1 MKFYNLFTFSLVAT
15 CISYSQGT
23 PLKPRVDPP
32 FFVLNSTPKIKFSC
46 SADQIAYIKTA
57 VTKAAQIT
65 SSAANIYSAPRM
77 SQNPIVQ
84 AFLGQISE
92 VAFQAEVTKRFK
104 TVAENLERKLSEISA
119 DDEEKIQEEDALSF
133 FCQNSK
139 TLLAV
144 TSNQKDTPPAG
155 ENRIVLGKKFFQTE
169 TAEALFNKDKGIFET
184 ANGDLTKWAT
194 ALDNPGKNYL
204 SSSHTLVHEAQHSL
218 ILLGSTSA
226 NDNLKD
232 LTNSAGKNNRPN
244 ACIELASD
252 ADKQSNAENWALL
265 AFVAAVDPDGVRS
278 CTPGTPSRRA
288 VAKNK
293 GTKGTTAPLSCPF
306 VPKGKTAA
314 ATGKTATP
322 VTSKTATN
330 KAATGT
336 KKATTGT
343 AKATTGTAKKTTGAA
358 KKTTAGATAKT
369 KATTAKKSTVAKSK
383 TTVPKKTT
391 TAKKVTPVKTA
402 PKKVA
407 VKKTPKRFDTSSGSM
422 PMLVGKPES
431 TSVTSKVIKSTQ
443 KLDKLIM

>member
-1 MKFYNLFTFSLVAT
+1 MKFYNLFTFSLVAI
-15 CISYSQGT
+15 CINYSQGA
-23 PLKPRVDPP
+23 PLEPRVDPP
-32 FFVLNSTPKIKFSC
+32 FFVLNSTPKNTFSC
-46 SADQIAYIKTA
+46 SAVQIAYIKTA
-57 VTKAAQIT
+57 VTIAAQIT
-65 SSAANIYSAPRM
+65 SSAANIYSNPRM

-92 VAFQAEVTKRFK
+92 AAFQAEVTKRFK

-169 TAEALFNKDKGIFET
+169 TAEALFNKDKGIFEA

-194 ALDNPGKNYL
+194 ALDNPG
-204 SSSHTLVHEAQHSL
+204 HTLVHEAQHSL

-244 ACIELASD
+244 ACIGLASD

-265 AFVAAVDPDGVRS
+265 AFVAAVDPDGVRG

-288 VAKNK
+288 VAKTK
-293 GTKGTTAPLSCPF
+293 GAKGTTAPLSCPF
-306 VPKGKTAA
+306 IPKGKTVAT
-314 ATGKTATP
+314 TGKTATP
-322 VTSKTATN
+322 ATSKTAT
-330 KAATGT
+330 KTAATGA

-343 AKATTGTAKKTTGAA
+343 AKKITAG
-358 KKTTAGATAKT
+358 TTANAK
-369 KATTAKKSTVAKSK
+369 APTAKKSTVAKSK
-383 TTVPKKTT
+383 TSVPKKTT

-407 VKKTPKRFDTSSGSM
+407 VKKTTKR
-422 PMLVGKPES
+422 V
-431 TSVTSKVIKSTQ
+431 
-443 KLDKLIM
+443 